1 MKKPE
6 SEPRKKGCM
15 NAKDAQDLCGL
26 LAGAVSSNTI
36 GAEFKTFSTEL
47 EALAQEDAKR
57 HRQETLDKAL
67 ETLLLTAQ
75 KTMGSMRSL
84 SMRSWTLSAHAK
96 TCSSLLGLQRRSAV
110 VIVMLYCHAAMSFF
124 GLDSQCCK
132 SY

>member
-75 KTMGSMRSL
+75 KNDGLDEESVNAFLDTVRTCKDLQFSAWSAEAVSCCHCNVVLSRRHVVFWFGL
-84 SMRSWTLSAHAK
+84 SML
-96 TCSSLLGLQRRSAV
+96 
-110 VIVMLYCHAAMSFF
+110 
-124 GLDSQCCK
+124 
-132 SY
+132 